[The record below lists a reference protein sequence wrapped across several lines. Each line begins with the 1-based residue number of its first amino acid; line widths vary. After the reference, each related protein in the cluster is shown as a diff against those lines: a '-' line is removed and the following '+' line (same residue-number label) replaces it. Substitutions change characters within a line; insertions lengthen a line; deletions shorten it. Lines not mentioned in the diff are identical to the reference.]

1 MDDNLTY
8 LTIDLLF
15 QQERENE
22 ERRQKEIEEDQNN
35 KERGINNE

>member
-15 QQERENE
+15 QQEREND